1 MTIEE
6 ALSYIHGTLRFGS
19 VPGLTTIRRLCR
31 ELGDPQKGLSY
42 IHVAGTNGKG
52 STCAMISAIAQKACR
67 KVGLYTSPALV
78 RFNERIRVNG
88 EEIPDEALCRLTARV
103 KDAVDVLLA
112 EGCPHPT
119 EFELVTAIGFL
130 YFAEQQCDLV
140 VLEVGMGGRLDATN
154 VIDAPRVAVITSIS
168 LDHTDRLGKTIR
180 AIAGEK
186 CGIIKPGCRTVTTV
200 KEHPDALSVI
210 RETADDL
217 TVAPLPIL
225 EEETLSGITFSWE
238 DLPHLSISLIG
249 SQQLENAA
257 AAIAAARAYGFSDDA
272 IRKGLPEAVNPARME
287 IVRRDPLVILDGAH
301 NPSAMEHLRDN
312 LRRLAPGK
320 KTLICGM
327 LADKDFKTSAAI
339 IGGEF
344 SRIITVPV
352 DSPRAL
358 SNAALAE
365 AFSPYCADVTP
376 MTLSEA
382 VASTAND
389 PVTVIAGSLYMAA
402 EYKARF

>member
-272 IRKGLPEAVNPARME
+272 IRKGLP
-287 IVRRDPLVILDGAH
+287 
-301 NPSAMEHLRDN
+301 
-312 LRRLAPGK
+312 
-320 KTLICGM
+320 
-327 LADKDFKTSAAI
+327 
-339 IGGEF
+339 
-344 SRIITVPV
+344 
-352 DSPRAL
+352 
-358 SNAALAE
+358 
-365 AFSPYCADVTP
+365 
-376 MTLSEA
+376 
-382 VASTAND
+382 
-389 PVTVIAGSLYMAA
+389 
-402 EYKARF
+402 